1 MKPRDFL
8 PFLLPTTISAAVTPR
23 LPRQQQQPL
32 ALLHTLPSDPAAAAG
47 SSNSRLLAASTQT
60 QAKPNDESTQ
70 GGAVLR
76 PPGGGITSA
85 HATLRIP
92 PAAPPTTGPTAGNT
106 VGVYAASF
114 WVGIDTG
121 TATIGGT
128 TTGSGSGATT
138 SGCGGAV
145 RAGVDVFWDGTVGG
159 EQRPFLWYQFL
170 DRGQSGKGAV
180 GFEELGGKTGDLVRF
195 TLTSSDSSDASSP
208 AVVVVLA
215 ENFGGNVTCAD
226 APGVEPVTSVKEVLP
241 MAAGGT
247 GLCGGE
253 AVWAVEDP
261 PLAGVPGVPVAFAN
275 FTSVAFGGAGVT
287 LWDGNQ
293 KGVAEADVLDIRQQA
308 QGGRLTSCEVVG
320 GKKVKC
326 TRVVGDD

>member
-8 PFLLPTTISAAVTPR
+8 PFLLPITISAAATPR

-32 ALLHTLPSDPAAAAG
+32 ALLHTLPSLSAAAG
-47 SSNSRLLAASTQT
+47 SSNSRLLAASAQT
-60 QAKPNDESTQ
+60 QAKSNDESTR
-70 GGAVLR
+70 GGAILR

-85 HATLRIP
+85 HAALRIP

-121 TATIGGT
+121 SAGTAPSEGG
-128 TTGSGSGATT
+128 AT

-170 DRGQSGKGAV
+170 DRGQSGKGVV

-195 TLTSSDSSDASSP
+195 TLTSSGSSGSSSP

>member
-1 MKPRDFL
+1 MKPRALL
-8 PFLLPTTISAAVTPR
+8 PLLLPTAISAATTPR
-23 LPRQQQQPL
+23 LLRQQQQPL
-32 ALLHTLPSDPAAAAG
+32 ALLHTLPSPPAANAG
-47 SSNSRLLAASTQT
+47 SSNSHLFAASTQA
-60 QAKPNDESTQ
+60 QAKSNDESTR

-92 PAAPPTTGPTAGNT
+92 TAAPPITGPTAGNT

-121 TATIGGT
+121 AAGTAPSKG
-128 TTGSGSGATT
+128 GAT
-138 SGCGGAV
+138 SACGGGL

-170 DRGQSGKGAV
+170 DRGQSGKGVV

-195 TLTSSDSSDASSP
+195 TLTSSGSSDSSSS

-226 APGVEPVTSVKEVLP
+226 TPGVEPVTSVKEVLP
-241 MAAGGT
+241 VAAGGT
-247 GLCGGE
+247 GLCGEE

-261 PLAGVPGVPVAFAN
+261 PLAEVPGVPVALAN
-275 FTSVAFGGAGVT
+275 FTSVMFGGAGVT

-308 QGGRLTSCEVVG
+308 QGGRLTSCEVMG